1 MGRAAPRLAFGRKYL
16 RIPLLS
22 FLLASCSYGLL
33 FAQNNNAIIEHKA
46 TTGTP
51 FIRNYPPG
59 EYQAD
64 GQNWAI
70 VQDQRGLM
78 YFGNS
83 KGILE
88 YDGVS
93 WRVIETVNKTVIRSL
108 AVDENNRVYVGAYG
122 EIGYLAPD
130 TIGQLQYVS
139 LLPFLDEKYHDFPDV
154 WQTIVT
160 GHGVYFATQKYLFRW
175 AEGQMRV
182 WVSPTYFLLTAW
194 VNDQIYVRQWKN
206 GLMKM
211 VSDSLILVPGG
222 EQFDKKRISEILPA
236 PGRNKN
242 QILVCTQTEGLFLYD
257 GLSVAQFPTTFDES
271 LNKARLYKSAQL
283 SNGDYA
289 FSTMQDGV
297 FVMDDKGNLKHHL
310 NKATGLQNNTAWCLR
325 PDKQGSLWIGMDA
338 GISRVEISAPLTRY
352 TGLEGVESNVLDIIR
367 HQGVL
372 YIATSTGIFYLDEA
386 ARPPG
391 VFKPVSGVPPQCWKL
406 LSVGQSLLGGTFQGV
421 YEIKGD
427 RAHFVAGGYVFYLY
441 RSEQDT
447 NRIFMGLQGGM
458 GSLYYD
464 AEGQWRHE
472 GLIEN
477 ITEEIRDILETPDG
491 KLWLTTRY
499 QGLLRLGFPDGFSLK
514 PEITRFDTL
523 QGLPEGD
530 RNVAFTIPNGLRFA
544 TPRGIYRLDEK
555 RGQFLE
561 DSTLIKGFP
570 NEQSPVFWVTAD
582 RRKNLWLLA
591 PEGPGSGIA
600 LRQEDGSYSW

>member
-1 MGRAAPRLAFGRKYL
+1 MLNYIPSPSWNLYNDRSVGRAAPRLAFGRKYL

-22 FLLASCSYGLL
+22 FLLAFCSYGLL

-194 VNDQIYVRQWKN
+194 VNDQIYVRQ
-206 GLMKM
+206 
-211 VSDSLILVPGG
+211 
-222 EQFDKKRISEILPA
+222 
-236 PGRNKN
+236 
-242 QILVCTQTEGLFLYD
+242 
-257 GLSVAQFPTTFDES
+257 
-271 LNKARLYKSAQL
+271 
-283 SNGDYA
+283 
-289 FSTMQDGV
+289 
-297 FVMDDKGNLKHHL
+297 
-310 NKATGLQNNTAWCLR
+310 
-325 PDKQGSLWIGMDA
+325 
-338 GISRVEISAPLTRY
+338 
-352 TGLEGVESNVLDIIR
+352 
-367 HQGVL
+367 
-372 YIATSTGIFYLDEA
+372 
-386 ARPPG
+386 
-391 VFKPVSGVPPQCWKL
+391 
-406 LSVGQSLLGGTFQGV
+406 
-421 YEIKGD
+421 
-427 RAHFVAGGYVFYLY
+427 
-441 RSEQDT
+441 
-447 NRIFMGLQGGM
+447 
-458 GSLYYD
+458 
-464 AEGQWRHE
+464 
-472 GLIEN
+472 
-477 ITEEIRDILETPDG
+477 
-491 KLWLTTRY
+491 
-499 QGLLRLGFPDGFSLK
+499 
-514 PEITRFDTL
+514 
-523 QGLPEGD
+523 
-530 RNVAFTIPNGLRFA
+530 
-544 TPRGIYRLDEK
+544 
-555 RGQFLE
+555 
-561 DSTLIKGFP
+561 
-570 NEQSPVFWVTAD
+570 
-582 RRKNLWLLA
+582 
-591 PEGPGSGIA
+591 
-600 LRQEDGSYSW
+600 